1 VLLGEPPSEDGEQ
14 RLEALVSTTD
24 GFALAEI
31 DLEMRGEGTLLGS
44 RQRGRSD
51 LVLAKLKSDQDL
63 LESAHEMAASM
74 VAAGGDVLEA
84 MEDELRLFVD
94 EDEATY
100 LFKS

>member
-1 VLLGEPPSEDGEQ
+1 
-14 RLEALVSTTD
+14 
-24 GFALAEI
+24 
-31 DLEMRGEGTLLGS
+31 MRGEGTLLGS

-63 LESAHEMAASM
+63 LESAHEMAAFM